1 MANSIACSRK
11 ITESPLYVN
20 YLRVKSQG
28 IDTISH
34 PERGFS
40 IIISYMV
47 IKHKRGGVEKQ
58 PKKGI
63 YLLPNTLT
71 LCGMFCGFFAILS
84 AINGNFLYA
93 AWAIVL
99 ANVFDGL
106 DGWIARLTNTSTRF
120 GIELDSLSDLVAFGV
135 APAVMMYKW
144 ALVPFGRWGWAA
156 TFLFVACGALR
167 LARFNI
173 QTGTPGSK
181 SFKGMPIPG
190 AATVMASI
198 VIFYYDFWKGVPE
211 RNVFFLIITILLSL
225 LMVSTIR
232 YHGLKEIDFRE
243 KKPFWFLIVFVIILF
258 VLFVHPS
265 TAIFIFAMAYLVW
278 GIIENGYLLVKK
290 RRAKSLERQ
299 ALFEGSPKQSAERS
313 DSTHQEVKDEGHQ
326 DI

>member
-1 MANSIACSRK
+1 MSITYEEE
-11 ITESPLYVN
+11 ITGDRYDFSPGWRFFYYNIL
-20 YLRVKSQG
+20 
-28 IDTISH
+28 
-34 PERGFS
+34 
-40 IIISYMV
+40 YMV

-58 PKKGI
+58 PKKGV

-106 DGWIARLTNTSTRF
+106 DGWIARLTNTTTRF

-173 QTGTPGSK
+173 QTGMPGSK

-211 RNVFFLIITILLSL
+211 QNVFFLVITILLSL

-278 GIIENGYLLVKK
+278 GIIENGYLLVKR

-299 ALFEGSPKQSAERS
+299 ALFEGSSKQGAERS
-313 DSTHQEVKDEGHQ
+313 DSTLQEVKDEGHQ

>member
-1 MANSIACSRK
+1 M
-11 ITESPLYVN
+11 EL
-20 YLRVKSQG
+20 
-28 IDTISH
+28 
-34 PERGFS
+34 
-40 IIISYMV
+40 
-47 IKHKRGGVEKQ
+47 KHKDTEKQ

-135 APAVMMYKW
+135 APSVMMYKW
-144 ALVPFGRWGWAA
+144 ALMPFGRLGWAVA
-156 TFLFVACGALR
+156 FLFVACGALR

-173 QTGTPGSK
+173 QTGAPGSK
-181 SFKGMPIPG
+181 AFKGMPIPG

-198 VIFYYDFWKGVPE
+198 VIFYYDYWTGLPE
-211 RNVFFLIITILLSL
+211 KNIFLLVITALLSL

-243 KKPFWFLIVFVIILF
+243 KKPFWFLIVFVLILF

-265 TAIFIFAMAYLVW
+265 TAIFIFAMAYLTW
-278 GIIENGYLLVKK
+278 GIIENAHIIVKRKRERMIGKQAPTERPAGYG
-290 RRAKSLERQ
+290 ERKYP
-299 ALFEGSPKQSAERS
+299 E
-313 DSTHQEVKDEGHQ
+313 HNEVKDETHQ